1 MIDHVIIMVR
11 RSPQSYLCGKAI
23 IVAAINSKGLQL
35 DFSSNLEFIMEME
48 VEAGAVVDK
57 GADGGGGGDGAD
69 HPEPTRE
76 S

>member
-1 MIDHVIIMVR
+1 MVR

-35 DFSSNLEFIMEME
+35 DFSSSLEFIMEME

-57 GADGGGGGDGAD
+57 GADGGGGDGAD